1 MRKLLFKRLR
11 RSLWRIKL
19 RVFMVLFL
27 ITLATWLSISM
38 AEHTRNADSVYQD
51 MYAETNLGD
60 LFADSKGTFYPASS
74 FDNACS
80 NLSSFASQQGLPI
93 NSCEAR
99 LSMSA
104 FFLDEDSKWA
114 SAKLHGFE
122 SGQVNKLYYTSGHWP
137 EEAGEVVLDD
147 HLAEYMKLEV
157 GDNFT
162 ILIGD
167 SQHNLTLSG
176 LAVSPEHLFYV
187 PEGGLF
193 PKQGGYAVLYLPVE
207 ELTSMAG
214 IDANSR
220 NRLLVDLEGEPDY
233 DLQDTSEDE
242 GIALS
247 PLKAELLQQ
256 LSISGIETVQVG
268 DRGSIYSVEL
278 LRQDLE
284 GSKKSLPLFTI
295 VLAVVSGLV
304 IAISM
309 DRMVRSQAREIA
321 VLRTLGVPR
330 NQILLDYMMTPLLL
344 GVIGSSLGL
353 LLALSPF
360 GSEGLTSWYFSFFG
374 IPIVKINHY
383 PDLLL
388 KIWSAVLFI
397 VLVFGIR
404 PAMKASR
411 LMPLDVMGQ
420 GNGKKPAKWLA
431 KLTNSLPPTMGLGV
445 RSTFRK
451 PQRLAVTI
459 LALGMALILTG
470 STMLMMASIQAAF
483 NDANSVQ
490 NKWDSEISYLPW
502 NNDSISAWVDS
513 NEIEGSQF
521 VARYFANASGD
532 ERPFMILAMDEIST
546 SPNALRTTDLASGK
560 LPMVGAN
567 PAQVLIDEG
576 MALHLD
582 WEIGEKQYIVFGATT
597 MEVEIVGT
605 TSEMM
610 RTMSMH
616 LSDFEAATEMGA
628 NLIWLQHEEGI
639 IDDELRGFSWSITS
653 SREMQE
659 SIDELMETQAGF
671 MAVMLFVGWSIAL
684 AILLNTLLINLSE
697 RDTEFATL
705 RILGASRGTLTK
717 ILLIEHVIIGLLGG
731 IVGAFSSYFLATA
744 LSAEFSTWAFHLPLL
759 VNWWIVG
766 QIVLYVLIAAI
777 LTTPIG
783 IWRIN
788 KMDLIEQSK
797 DIS

>member
-1 MRKLLFKRLR
+1 MKKLLFKRLR

-19 RVFMVLFL
+19 RVIMVLFL

-38 AEHTRNADSVYQD
+38 AEHTRNADNVYLD
-51 MYAETNLGD
+51 MYTETNLGD

-74 FDNACS
+74 FDSACS
-80 NLSSFASQQGLPI
+80 NLSSFASQQGLPV
-93 NSCEAR
+93 NSCESR

-104 FFLDEDSKWA
+104 FFLDEDAKWA
-114 SAKLHGFE
+114 SAKLHGFGP
-122 SGQVNKLYYTSGHWP
+122 GQVNKLYYTSGNWP
-137 EEAGEVVLDD
+137 EKAGEVVLDD
-147 HLAEYMKLEV
+147 HLAEYMDLEV
-157 GDNFT
+157 GDNFS

-167 SQHNLTLSG
+167 GQHNLTLSG
-176 LAVSPEHLFYV
+176 IAVSPEHLFYV
-187 PEGGLF
+187 PDGGLF
-193 PKQGGYAVLYLPVE
+193 PSKGGYAVLYLPVE

-214 IDANSR
+214 IDANLR
-220 NRLLVDLEGEPDY
+220 NRLLIDLEGEPDY

-242 GIALS
+242 GVILS
-247 PLKAELLQQ
+247 PLKAELLHQ
-256 LSISGIETVQVG
+256 LSISGIETIQVG

-278 LRQDLE
+278 LRLDLE
-284 GSKKSLPLFTI
+284 GAKKSLPLFTI

-309 DRMVRSQAREIA
+309 DRMVRSQSREIA

-330 NQILLDYMMTPLLL
+330 NQILLDYMMVPLSL

-353 LLALSPF
+353 LLAISPF
-360 GSEGLTSWYFSFFG
+360 GSEWLTSWYFSFFG

-388 KIWSAVLFI
+388 KLCSAVLFI
-397 VLVFGIR
+397 VLAFGIR
-404 PAMKASR
+404 PALKASR
-411 LMPLDVMGQ
+411 LMPLDVMRQ
-420 GNGKKPAKWLA
+420 GSGKKPAKWLA

-459 LALGMALILTG
+459 LALGLALILTG
-470 STMLMMASIQAAF
+470 STMLMMASMEVTF
-483 NDANSVQ
+483 KDANSAQ

-502 NNDSISAWVDS
+502 NKDSISAWIDS
-513 NEIEGSQF
+513 TEIEESQF

-532 ERPFMILAMDEIST
+532 ERPFMILAMGDIST
-546 SPNALRTTDLASGK
+546 SKDALRTTDLVSGE
-560 LPMVGAN
+560 LPIAGAN
-567 PAQVLIDEG
+567 PTQVLIDEG
-576 MALHLD
+576 MALHLN
-582 WEIGEKQYIVFGATT
+582 WKIGEKQEVIFGASTIK
-597 MEVEIVGT
+597 VEIVGT
-605 TSEMM
+605 TSDMM
-610 RTMSMH
+610 RTMSLH
-616 LSDFEAATEMGA
+616 LRDFETATEMGA
-628 NLIWLQHEEGI
+628 NLIWIQHEEGI
-639 IDDELRGFSWSITS
+639 IDDDLRGLSWSITS
-653 SREMQE
+653 SLEMQN
-659 SIDELMETQAGF
+659 SIDELMETQAGV

-717 ILLIEHVIIGLLGG
+717 ILLIEHAIIGLFGG
-731 IVGAFSSYFLATA
+731 LFGAFSSYFLASA

-759 VNWWIVG
+759 VNWWIIG
-766 QIVLYVLIAAI
+766 QIILYVFIAAI
-777 LTTPIG
+777 LTTPVG